1 MRSTREG
8 IGKCRG
14 RYAAGVLFY
23 EDLVVGEV
31 RELGEHR
38 VSKEE
43 IIRFATE
50 WDPAPFHTDEAA
62 AVETVFGG
70 LTASSCHTYSIS
82 SLISSRSPNR
92 VAAAAMMGLELR
104 FPEPVRPD
112 DVLVLRNTPIEKRLS
127 ASKPGHGVVRSQTT
141 LTNARG
147 EEVFVMDSTYLVRCR
162 PA

>member
-1 MRSTREG
+1 M
-8 IGKCRG
+8 
-14 RYAAGVLFY
+14 LFY
-23 EDLVVGEV
+23 EDLLVGET
-31 RELGEHR
+31 RLLGEHR

-43 IIRFATE
+43 IIRFASE
-50 WDPAPFHTDEAA
+50 WDPAPFHTDEEAA
-62 AVETVFGG
+62 LHTVFGG
-70 LTASSCHTYSIS
+70 LTASSCHTYAIS
-82 SLISSRSPNR
+82 SLISSRSDQK

-112 DVLVLRNTPIEKRLS
+112 DVLVLRNTPLEKRLS

-147 EEVFVMDSTYLVRCR
+147 EAVFVMDSAYLVRCR